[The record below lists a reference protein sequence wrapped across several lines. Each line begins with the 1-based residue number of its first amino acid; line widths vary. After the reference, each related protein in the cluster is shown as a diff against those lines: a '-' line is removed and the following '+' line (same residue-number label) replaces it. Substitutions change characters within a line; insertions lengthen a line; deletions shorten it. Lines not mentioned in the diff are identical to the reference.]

1 MDKFSKAGEWLLG
14 GTTYTITGAGI
25 IANWGDIKAG
35 MLFVVAMVIGIFQA
49 IYWYKKSNG
58 KLK

>member
-1 MDKFSKAGEWLLG
+1 MDKLSKAGEWFFG

-35 MLFVVAMVIGIFQA
+35 ILFIIALTIGVFQI
-49 IYWYKKSNG
+49 IYWYKKQKG
-58 KLK
+58 TLK